1 MASTES
7 REGKLY
13 KLFEEP
19 KHAEIYSKYRPEYP
33 IELKQRVLSY
43 MGENGFDATA
53 GTSLMLDIGCGTGL
67 VMRLFAPSFTAA
79 WGVDISHEQV
89 RQAVNQSAHNQFYLK
104 SPAEVTC
111 FKDNTFD
118 IITAGQ
124 AWHFFDHDRFN
135 REVSRILAP
144 NGFLVIFGYNI
155 SFSLSPQLDKA
166 QAILDEFYN
175 LKLAPFYSDLAKLV
189 HNRYRD
195 IELPF
200 ATRHRIEDV
209 ELRIKVPLSWILD
222 FIRTQSIYRAMNK
235 ALPGNS
241 ELEKLR
247 KNLAVAIGGNDVR
260 DDFNPILE
268 LSNSIFVEIAK
279 KTD

>member
-124 AWHFFDHDRFN
+124 AWHYFDHDIFN

-144 NGFLVIFGYNI
+144 NGFLVIFGYDTP
-155 SFSLSPQLDKA
+155 FSLSPQLDKA
-166 QAILDEFYN
+166 QGILNEFY
-175 LKLAPFYSDLAKLV
+175 LETLAPFYSDRLKLV
-189 HNRYRD
+189 QNRYRD

-200 ATRHRIEDV
+200 TTRHRIEEV
-209 ELRIKVPLSWILD
+209 ELRMEVPLSWMLGYMSTHG
-222 FIRTQSIYRAMNK
+222 FYQALNR

-260 DDFNPILE
+260 DYFNPMLDITA
-268 LSNSIFVEIAK
+268 SIFVEIAK